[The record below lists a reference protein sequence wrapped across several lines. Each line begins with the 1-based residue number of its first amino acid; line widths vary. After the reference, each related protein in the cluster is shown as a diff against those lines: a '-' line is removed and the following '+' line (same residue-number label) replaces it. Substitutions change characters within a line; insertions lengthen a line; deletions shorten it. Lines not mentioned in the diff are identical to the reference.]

1 MGYLWE
7 YLFSVTHR
15 FPIVCGGNSWIKW
28 IWYGTDMK
36 RSHSIPIS
44 HVSMPNTMGHYQ
56 MVLVWVQT
64 DTIPK
69 SDAMENVWNFTKY
82 VAIP

>member
-1 MGYLWE
+1 
-7 YLFSVTHR
+7 
-15 FPIVCGGNSWIKW
+15 
-28 IWYGTDMK
+28 
-36 RSHSIPIS
+36 
-44 HVSMPNTMGHYQ
+44 MPNTMGHYQ

-82 VAIP
+82 VGVP